1 MRGPGMFEKISAK
14 NKTHILSRHVKYR
27 GIRKCA
33 ECKSLDIEQFNRV
46 YIEGKMF
53 SFPYCK
59 QCGLVQWNV
68 VSSFHLTLEKLYEV
82 FLQLADELK
91 LSNEK
96 ILAGLEHIKQ
106 RKSDEGYSDDVII
119 LKEVFEI
126 LSK

>member
-1 MRGPGMFEKISAK
+1 MRKPGIFKKISAE
-14 NKTHILSRHVKYR
+14 NEIYILSQHVKYQ

-33 ECKSLDIEQFNRV
+33 ECKSLDIEDFNRV

-53 SFPYCK
+53 AFPYCR

-68 VSSFHLTLEKLYEV
+68 VPSFHLTLEKLYEL

-96 ILAGLEHIKQ
+96 ILTGLEHIKQ